1 MGYLNFTDQVVEE
14 FKAAEVKPV
23 KEEGWRATIFD
34 FSSDVAEPDPVINC
48 CGVMVASRGN
58 IVIITGKPKAC
69 KTTFQS
75 VLIAACLTG
84 HTILNVAAPRPFRV
98 VLADTEQS
106 RYHLSKQID
115 RVFRLAGM
123 TKENRDE
130 FTVLNLRP
138 FSPAERY
145 KYIMDAVEDL
155 APDVVFI
162 DGCSDLIDDTNDLK
176 QSEQLVAGL
185 LTMSEQ
191 HNCAIVG
198 IVHTNPTSDAK
209 IRGHIGSTLERKCES
224 TILLERDGM
233 ENAIKVR
240 SKEARNRPFD
250 SFSFALNETGD
261 PELLSKENAP
271 KSGVDWLIILMSP
284 GQVYR
289 HGELVKMLLSKG
301 INENNAKFFITQA
314 YKKDYIIKDKE
325 GYRLKLASGTP
336 DGEG

>member
-1 MGYLNFTDQVVEE
+1 MDYLNFTDQVVEE
-14 FKAAEVKPV
+14 MKAAEGKPV

-34 FSSDVAEPDPVINC
+34 FSSEVAEPDPVINC
-48 CGVMVASRGN
+48 SGVMVASRGN

-84 HTILNVAAPRPFRV
+84 QTILNIAAPRPFRV
-98 VLADTEQS
+98 ILADTEQS

-123 TKENRDE
+123 SKENNEE

-145 KYIMDAVEDL
+145 EYITDAVEEL

-224 TILLERDGM
+224 TILLEREGL
-233 ENAIKVR
+233 EKTIKVKA
-240 SKEARNRPFD
+240 KEARNRPFE
-250 SFSFALNETGD
+250 SFSFALNDTGD
-261 PELLSKENAP
+261 PELLFNENAP

-284 GQVYR
+284 GQTYR
-289 HGELVKMLLSKG
+289 HGELIGMLSSKG
-301 INENNAKFFITQA
+301 LKESNAKYAITQA
-314 YKKDYIIKDKE
+314 CQKDYIIKDKE